1 MGGGGGEGGGREAV
15 NTVGNDRSKNSHA
28 TRYPETTLN
37 FHQ

>member
-1 MGGGGGEGGGREAV
+1 MGGEGGGVEGREAV
-15 NTVGNDRSKNSHA
+15 NTVGNDGSKNSHA